1 MSLPMASD
9 VTYRTYTD
17 KELTELLKSDDDK
30 AFTEIYQRYSNILY
44 RFAWNILENEEECK
58 DAVQEVFIWFW
69 NNRRKLQIIALKF
82 YLLAAIK
89 HKLIRAIQKSKRKEE
104 ILLKRNETSI
114 SYMDNPLELM
124 ELKNFIIQFKEGLP
138 PRAKEIFHLSREEYL
153 SNKSIAEKM
162 QISEKTVENQ
172 MTITLK
178 KLKHSLRNS
187 FICCL
192 FL

>member
-1 MSLPMASD
+1 MASD